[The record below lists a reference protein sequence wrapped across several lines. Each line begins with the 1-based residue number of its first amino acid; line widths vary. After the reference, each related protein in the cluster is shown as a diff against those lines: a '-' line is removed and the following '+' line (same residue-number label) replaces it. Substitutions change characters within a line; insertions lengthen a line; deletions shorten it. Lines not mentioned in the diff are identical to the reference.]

1 MNEERI
7 FYKTRLDAELHRK
20 SGERMYREAGVGYY
34 LHSPSKRKKTFLERL
49 LEW

>member
-20 SGERMYREAGVGYY
+20 SGERMYHHPGKGYY
-34 LHSPSKRKKTFLERL
+34 LHSPRKKEKTIWEKILG
-49 LEW
+49 W